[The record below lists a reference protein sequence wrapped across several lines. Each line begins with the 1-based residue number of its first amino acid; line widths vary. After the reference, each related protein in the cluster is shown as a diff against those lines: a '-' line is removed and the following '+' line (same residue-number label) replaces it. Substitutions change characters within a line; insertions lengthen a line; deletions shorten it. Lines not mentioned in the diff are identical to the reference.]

1 MTGIFLRIYDFLEKR
16 RGLTIALALTLTAV
30 FAFLASR
37 VRYEEDISK
46 FLPRDGKSRKY
57 QEVYQQFAAQN
68 RVAVVFSATHDSIDV
83 ETLQTAMQR
92 YGDLL
97 SESDMVE
104 NLSVTVDET
113 QIFDLM
119 DAVYA
124 HLPYLLED
132 EDYARVDSLLQ
143 TPGFIQERLAQDKQ
157 LLMFPV
163 AGTVMHTLPVDPL
176 QLFTPCLQRL
186 NSLKLN
192 DAFQIVGGYLFTADG
207 KHGIVTFDSPF
218 GANESFNNGKLS
230 KYLENKAL
238 EVQQEVP
245 EVEIVA
251 VGAPLIAAT
260 NAARIKKDSITAVA
274 IAIVLILLILLLHY
288 RRLSD
293 ILWVGGSILFGALFA
308 LAGVFVF
315 RGGISI
321 IVLGIGSVI
330 IGIVANYPLHF
341 LDEYKEVGD
350 RREAL
355 REMVLPL
362 FIGNLT
368 TVAAFF
374 CLLWLDA
381 RAMQD
386 LGLFASLMLLGT
398 ILFVLVFLPQFMRRR
413 PSPSEHLLFEK
424 WTGHHLSRSKAR
436 PWILC
441 IGLIIT
447 IILGYFSQKISF
459 DSDLSHINYMTKSQ
473 RDNLEILSQ
482 VQSSDRM
489 YAAVEGR
496 TLQEAV
502 NRNDSLVTILKSNPA
517 VTAVSGVG
525 EMLPSQKRQCRAA
538 DRWNTFWQ
546 QESRRQFLADFLREA
561 NALGFSENA
570 FQPFVNLLS
579 EKWESSDIE
588 EFNDIVEPFTSK
600 YIFPY
605 ENGYRIVNYV
615 QTDNQAA
622 VHEVVDDGDDAAFV
636 FSGNDVGN
644 QLVNMLRG
652 SFNYIGWVCGLV
664 VFVFL
669 LISFRRIELALMA
682 FLPLAVSWIWI
693 LGFMHLT
700 GIQFNIVNIILATF
714 IFGQGD
720 DYTIFITEG
729 LLYEYTTGKPR
740 LASYKHSV
748 VISALIMFA
757 GIGCLIVA
765 KHPALRSLALVTIIG
780 MVTVVMMA
788 SFLPPVIFDLLTK
801 KNGKLRETPVT
812 LRRLVYTLFIG
823 VCFLLLFF
831 FLIPYTAV
839 YFALGKNTED
849 KKLRYHTML
858 HKMAVFYIHHLP
870 FIRFR
875 MNNAVGETFEKPAVI
890 VANHQ
895 SHFDLVC
902 MMAVTPKIVFLT
914 NDWVWRNPFYGLVI
928 RKAEYYPVS
937 DGMEQNLPR
946 LRDLYARGYSI
957 CVFPEGTRS
966 PNCEILRF
974 HKGAFTLARE
984 LDADILPIF
993 LHGTGHVLPKEE
1005 LMFRRGEMYL
1015 EVGERVRPFEEVS
1028 ADADSERDR
1037 LVTKQM
1043 RHYYQEQYAALCAKI
1058 ETPEYWRFIR
1068 KYQEYYKLPTAK
1080 SQPQKANSQ

>member
-1 MTGIFLRIYDFLEKR
+1 MTGFFLQIYDFLEKR

-46 FLPRDGKSRKY
+46 FLPRDGESRKY

-68 RVAVVFSATHDSIDV
+68 RVAVVFSAANDSIDV
-83 ETLQTAMQR
+83 ETLQTAMQQ

-192 DAFQIVGGYLFTADG
+192 DAFQVVDGYLFTADG

-230 KYLENKAL
+230 DYLEDRAMI
-238 EVQQEVP
+238 VQQEVP

-260 NAARIKKDSITAVA
+260 NAARIKRDSITAVA

-288 RRLSD
+288 RRFSD

-413 PSPSEHLLFEK
+413 PSPSEHLLFER
-424 WTGHHLSRSKAR
+424 WTGSHLSRSKAR

-489 YAAVEGR
+489 YAVVEGR

-517 VTAVSGVG
+517 VTTVSGVG
-525 EMLPSQKRQCRAA
+525 EMLPSQARQCQAA

-561 NALGFSENA
+561 NALGFSEDA

-729 LLYEYTTGKPR
+729 LLFEYSTGKPR

-812 LRRLVYTLFIG
+812 LRRLAYTLFIG
-823 VCFLLLFF
+823 VCFLLLFL

-1043 RHYYQEQYAALCAKI
+1043 RHYYQEHYAALCAKI

>member
-1 MTGIFLRIYDFLEKR
+1 MTGFFLRIYDFLEKR
-16 RGLTIALALTLTAV
+16 RGLTIVMALALIAV
-30 FAFLASR
+30 FAFFASR
-37 VRYEEDISK
+37 VRYEEDIAK
-46 FLPRDGKSRKY
+46 FLPREDESRKY

-68 RVAVVFSATHDSIDV
+68 RIAVVFSSVGDSSDAETV
-83 ETLQTAMQR
+83 ESAMALF
-92 YGDLL
+92 G
-97 SESDMVE
+97 EKIEGCDMVA

-124 HLPYLLED
+124 HLPYLLTD
-132 EDYARVDSLLQ
+132 EDYARVDSLMQ
-143 TPGFIQERLAQDKQ
+143 TPGLIQERLAQDKRM
-157 LLMFPV
+157 LMFPV

-192 DAFQIVGGYLFTADG
+192 DAFQVMDGYLFTADG

-218 GANESFNNGKLS
+218 GANESYHNGELS
-230 KYLENKAL
+230 KFLDECVLEIQR
-238 EVQQEVP
+238 EIP
-245 EVEIVA
+245 DVEIAA

-260 NAARIKKDSITAVA
+260 NATRIKRDSITAVA
-274 IAIVLILLILLLHY
+274 IAIILILLILLLHY

-293 ILWVGGSILFGALFA
+293 ILWVGVSILFGALFA

-355 REMVLPL
+355 REMVMPL

-398 ILFVLVFLPQFMRRR
+398 ILFVLIFLPQFMRRR
-413 PSPSEHLLFEK
+413 PSPSEHLLFER

-436 PWILC
+436 FWILA

-447 IILGYFSQKISF
+447 VILGCYSRKTTF
-459 DSDLSHINYMTKSQ
+459 DGDLSHINYMTPAQ
-473 RDNLEILSQ
+473 RENLEILSQ
-482 VQSSDRM
+482 VQSSDMM
-489 YAAVEGR
+489 YAVAEGS

-502 NRNDSLVTILKSNPA
+502 NRNDSLVAMLQASPA
-517 VTAVSGVG
+517 VAAVSGVG
-525 EMLPSQKRQCRAA
+525 EMLPSEARQKVAA
-538 DRWNTFWQ
+538 DRWNDFWKA
-546 QESRRQFLADFLREA
+546 ESRQIFLRDFLREA
-561 NALGFSENA
+561 SAQGFADEA
-570 FQPFVNLLS
+570 FQPFANLISS
-579 EKWESSDIE
+579 ESRISDIE
-588 EFNDIVEPFTSK
+588 DFSDVIEPFTLR
-600 YIFPY
+600 YIYPLD
-605 ENGYRIVNYV
+605 EGYRIVNYV
-615 QTDNQAA
+615 KTDDPEA
-622 VHEVVDDGDDAAFV
+622 VHALLENGNASAFV

-644 QLVNMLRG
+644 QLVSMLRD

-669 LISFRRIELALMA
+669 LISFRRIELALLA

-729 LLYEYTTGKPR
+729 LLYEYKTGKPR

-780 MVTVVMMA
+780 MATVVMMA
-788 SFLPPVIFDLLTK
+788 SFLPPIIFDLLTK

-812 LRRLVYTLFIG
+812 LKRFVYTLFLG
-823 VCFLLLFF
+823 VCFLLLFL

-839 YFALGKNTED
+839 YFLFGKNSEAR
-849 KKLRYHTML
+849 KLRYHTL
-858 HKMAVFYIHHLP
+858 LYKMACFFVRHLP
-870 FIRFR
+870 FIHFR
-875 MNNAVGETFEKPAVI
+875 MNNAVEETFDKPAVVI
-890 VANHQ
+890 ANHQ
-895 SHFDLVC
+895 SHFDLLC
-902 MMAVTPKIVFLT
+902 MMALTPKIVFLT

-928 RKAEYYPVS
+928 RKAEFYPVS
-937 DGMEQNLPR
+937 DGMENNLPR
-946 LRDLYARGYSI
+946 LRDLYERGYSI
-957 CVFPEGTRS
+957 CIYPEGTRS

-974 HKGAFTLARE
+974 HKGAFALARE
-984 LDADILPIF
+984 LDADILPVF
-993 LHGTGHVLPKEE
+993 LHGTGHVLPKQE
-1005 LMFRRGEMYL
+1005 LMFRRGEMYM
-1015 EVGERVRPFEEVS
+1015 EVGERMRPYDHVEAET
-1028 ADADSERDR
+1028 DNEKDR
-1037 LVTKQM
+1037 IVTKQM
-1043 RHYYQEQYAALCAKI
+1043 RHFYQEHYAEICSQI

-1068 KYQEYYKLPTAK
+1068 KYQEYYKVTCDV
-1080 SQPQKANSQ
+1080 

>member
-1 MTGIFLRIYDFLEKR
+1 MTGFFLRIYDFLERR

-46 FLPRDGKSRKY
+46 FLPRDGESRKY

-68 RVAVVFSATHDSIDV
+68 RVAVVFSAANDSIDV
-83 ETLQTAMQR
+83 ETLQTAMQQ

-124 HLPYLLED
+124 HLPYLLDD

-143 TPGFIQERLAQDKQ
+143 TPGIIQERLAQDKQ

-192 DAFQIVGGYLFTADG
+192 DAFQVVDGYLFTADG

-230 KYLENKAL
+230 DYLEDRAML
-238 EVQQEVP
+238 VQQEVP

-260 NAARIKKDSITAVA
+260 NAARIKRDSITAVA

-288 RRLSD
+288 RRFSD

-413 PSPSEHLLFEK
+413 PSPSEHLLFER
-424 WTGHHLSRSKAR
+424 WTGSHLSRSKAR

-489 YAAVEGR
+489 YAVVEGR

-517 VTAVSGVG
+517 VTTVSGVG
-525 EMLPSQKRQCRAA
+525 EMLPSQARQCQAA

-561 NALGFSENA
+561 NALGFSEDA

-729 LLYEYTTGKPR
+729 LLFEYSTGKPR

-812 LRRLVYTLFIG
+812 LRRLAYTLFIG
-823 VCFLLLFF
+823 ACFLLLFL

-839 YFALGKNTED
+839 YFALGKNTEE

-858 HKMAVFYIHHLP
+858 HKMAVFYLHHLP

-946 LRDLYARGYSI
+946 LRDLYARGHS
-957 CVFPEGTRS
+957 FPE
-966 PNCEILRF
+966 LRDL
-974 HKGAFTLARE
+974 AF
-984 LDADILPIF
+984 P
-993 LHGTGHVLPKEE
+993 
-1005 LMFRRGEMYL
+1005 
-1015 EVGERVRPFEEVS
+1015 
-1028 ADADSERDR
+1028 
-1037 LVTKQM
+1037 
-1043 RHYYQEQYAALCAKI
+1043 
-1058 ETPEYWRFIR
+1058 
-1068 KYQEYYKLPTAK
+1068 
-1080 SQPQKANSQ
+1080 

>member
-1 MTGIFLRIYDFLEKR
+1 MTGFFLRIYDFLEKR

-37 VRYEEDISK
+37 VRYEEDIAK
-46 FLPRDGKSRKY
+46 FLPRDDESRKY

-68 RVAVVFSATHDSIDV
+68 RVAVVFSATNDSIDT
-83 ETLQTAMQR
+83 ETLQTAMQQ

-97 SESDMVE
+97 SESDMVD

-132 EDYARVDSLLQ
+132 EDYARVDSLLR

-192 DAFQIVGGYLFTADG
+192 DAFQVVDGYLFTADG
-207 KHGIVTFDSPF
+207 KHGIITFDSPF

-230 KYLENKAL
+230 EYLENKAL
-238 EVQQEVP
+238 QVEQEIP
-245 EVEIVA
+245 GAEIVA

-260 NAARIKKDSITAVA
+260 NAARIKRDSITAVA

-398 ILFVLVFLPQFMRRR
+398 ILFVLVFLPQFMRSR
-413 PSPSEHLLFEK
+413 PSPSEHLLFER
-424 WTGHHLSRSKAR
+424 WMGRHLSRSKAR

-447 IILGYFSQKISF
+447 IVLGYFSQKISF
-459 DSDLSHINYMTKSQ
+459 DSDLSHINYMTQTQ

-482 VQSSDRM
+482 VQSSDQM
-489 YAAVEGR
+489 YAVAEGR

-502 NRNDSLVTILKSNPA
+502 NRNDSLVTILQSSPVVK
-517 VTAVSGVG
+517 AVSGVG
-525 EMLPSQKRQCRAA
+525 EMLPSQARQ
-538 DRWNTFWQ
+538 Q
-546 QESRRQFLADFLREA
+546 
-561 NALGFSENA
+561 
-570 FQPFVNLLS
+570 
-579 EKWESSDIE
+579 
-588 EFNDIVEPFTSK
+588 
-600 YIFPY
+600 
-605 ENGYRIVNYV
+605 
-615 QTDNQAA
+615 
-622 VHEVVDDGDDAAFV
+622 VV
-636 FSGNDVGN
+636 
-644 QLVNMLRG
+644 
-652 SFNYIGWVCGLV
+652 
-664 VFVFL
+664 
-669 LISFRRIELALMA
+669 
-682 FLPLAVSWIWI
+682 
-693 LGFMHLT
+693 
-700 GIQFNIVNIILATF
+700 
-714 IFGQGD
+714 
-720 DYTIFITEG
+720 
-729 LLYEYTTGKPR
+729 
-740 LASYKHSV
+740 
-748 VISALIMFA
+748 
-757 GIGCLIVA
+757 
-765 KHPALRSLALVTIIG
+765 
-780 MVTVVMMA
+780 
-788 SFLPPVIFDLLTK
+788 
-801 KNGKLRETPVT
+801 
-812 LRRLVYTLFIG
+812 
-823 VCFLLLFF
+823 
-831 FLIPYTAV
+831 
-839 YFALGKNTED
+839 
-849 KKLRYHTML
+849 
-858 HKMAVFYIHHLP
+858 
-870 FIRFR
+870 
-875 MNNAVGETFEKPAVI
+875 
-890 VANHQ
+890 
-895 SHFDLVC
+895 
-902 MMAVTPKIVFLT
+902 
-914 NDWVWRNPFYGLVI
+914 
-928 RKAEYYPVS
+928 
-937 DGMEQNLPR
+937 
-946 LRDLYARGYSI
+946 
-957 CVFPEGTRS
+957 
-966 PNCEILRF
+966 
-974 HKGAFTLARE
+974 
-984 LDADILPIF
+984 
-993 LHGTGHVLPKEE
+993 
-1005 LMFRRGEMYL
+1005 
-1015 EVGERVRPFEEVS
+1015 
-1028 ADADSERDR
+1028 
-1037 LVTKQM
+1037 
-1043 RHYYQEQYAALCAKI
+1043 
-1058 ETPEYWRFIR
+1058 
-1068 KYQEYYKLPTAK
+1068 
-1080 SQPQKANSQ
+1080 

>member
-1 MTGIFLRIYDFLEKR
+1 MTGFFLRIYDFLEKR
-16 RGLTIALALTLTAV
+16 RGLTVALALTLTAV

-46 FLPRDGKSRKY
+46 FLPRDDESRKY

-68 RVAVVFSATHDSIDV
+68 RVAVVFSAANDSIDV
-83 ETLQTAMQR
+83 ETLQTAMQQ

-143 TPGFIQERLAQDKQ
+143 TPGIIQERLAQDKQ

-192 DAFQIVGGYLFTADG
+192 DAFQVVDGYLFTADG

-230 KYLENKAL
+230 DYLEDRAML
-238 EVQQEVP
+238 VRQELP

-260 NAARIKKDSITAVA
+260 NAARIKRDSITAVA

-288 RRLSD
+288 RRFSD
-293 ILWVGGSILFGALFA
+293 ILWVGGSVLFGALFA

-398 ILFVLVFLPQFMRRR
+398 ILFVLVFLPQFMRSR
-413 PSPSEHLLFEK
+413 PSPSEHLLFER
-424 WTGHHLSRSKAR
+424 WTGRHLSRSKAR

-447 IILGYFSQKISF
+447 IVLGYFSQKISF
-459 DSDLSHINYMTKSQ
+459 DSDLSHINYMTQTQ

-482 VQSSDRM
+482 VQSSDQM
-489 YAAVEGR
+489 YAVAEGR

-502 NRNDSLVTILKSNPA
+502 NRNDSLVTILQSSPA
-517 VTAVSGVG
+517 VKSVSGVG
-525 EMLPSQKRQCRAA
+525 EMLPSQARQRVAA
-538 DRWNTFWQ
+538 DRWNDFWKE
-546 QESRRQFLADFLREA
+546 ESRQTFLRDFLREA
-561 NALGFSENA
+561 SAQGFADEA
-570 FQPFVNLLS
+570 FNPFLILINQ
-579 EKWESSDIE
+579 ECGIADIE
-588 EFNDIVEPFTSK
+588 DFGDVIEPFTLR
-600 YIFPY
+600 YIYPLD
-605 ENGYRIVNYV
+605 EGYRIVNYV
-615 QTDNQAA
+615 KTDDPEA
-622 VHEVVDDGDDAAFV
+622 VHALLAENGSGAFV

-729 LLYEYTTGKPR
+729 LLYEYSTGKPR

-788 SFLPPVIFDLLTK
+788 SFLPPFIFDLLTK
-801 KNGKLRETPVT
+801 KNGKPRETPVT
-812 LRRLVYTLFIG
+812 LKRFAYTLFCG
-823 VCFLLLFF
+823 FCFLLLFLFLIPFTAIF
-831 FLIPYTAV
+831 FLI
-839 YFALGKNTED
+839 GKETEE
-849 KKLRYHTML
+849 KRLRYHTFL
-858 HKMAVFYIHHLP
+858 YKMAVFFVYHLP
-870 FIRFR
+870 HIKFV
-875 MNNAVGETFEKPAVI
+875 MDNATGENFEKPAVI
-890 VANHQ
+890 ISNHQ
-895 SHFDLVC
+895 SHFDLLC
-902 MMAVTPKIVFLT
+902 MMALSPKIVFLT

-937 DGMEQNLPR
+937 DGMERNLPR
-946 LRDLYARGYSI
+946 LRDLYERGYSV

-974 HKGAFTLARE
+974 HKGAFALARE
-984 LDADILPIF
+984 LDADILPVF
-993 LHGTGHVLPKEE
+993 LHGIGHVLPKEE
-1005 LMFRRGEMYL
+1005 LMFRAGEMYL
-1015 EVGERVRPFEEVS
+1015 EVGERMRPYEEVQ
-1028 ADADSERDR
+1028 AETDSECDR

-1043 RHYYQEQYAALCAKI
+1043 RHYYQEHYAALCAKI